1 MVPFNSYYHVV
12 NAAVAISP
20 FSFLSLLK
28 MSPSEAHELYESPT
42 LRRCLL
48 ALEEERTQE
57 MDNSFFM

>member
-1 MVPFNSYYHVV
+1 
-12 NAAVAISP
+12 
-20 FSFLSLLK
+20 

-57 MDNSFFM
+57 MGNIFFMWVPFSVFLPLSHSRR

>member
-1 MVPFNSYYHVV
+1 MNV
-12 NAAVAISP
+12 ALAISP
-20 FSFLSLLK
+20 FSFLPLLK

>member
-1 MVPFNSYYHVV
+1 MNVSL
-12 NAAVAISP
+12 AASS
-20 FSFLSLLK
+20 FSFLPLLK
-28 MSPSEAHELYESPT
+28 TSPSEAHELYESPA